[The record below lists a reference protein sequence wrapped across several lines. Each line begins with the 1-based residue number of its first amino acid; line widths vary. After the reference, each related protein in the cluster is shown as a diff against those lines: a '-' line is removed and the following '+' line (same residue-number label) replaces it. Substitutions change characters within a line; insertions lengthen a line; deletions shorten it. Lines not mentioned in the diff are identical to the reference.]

1 MHGNHTCQH
10 HTGKLN
16 ISKLQGN
23 SGKTYNKDNACQRQI
38 SGLAVIHVIVNQHTK
53 AGGSDHSVKKEGNPT
68 DHRTGNGTDQAASLP
83 RKEQQIESTAA
94 PPITCTL

>member
-1 MHGNHTCQH
+1 MATTHASTIPVSSTFQA
-10 HTGKLN
+10 
-16 ISKLQGN
+16 QGN

-53 AGGSDHSVKKEGNPT
+53 AGGSDHSVKKEGNPPI
-68 DHRTGNGTDQAASLP
+68 TGPGMVLIRAASLP